1 MPDWLIWLAAFWLLF
16 GCGAGCRR
24 AWSHR
29 RLRGG
34 AEAVD
39 QRTLDSTRSGAAAL
53 GPNPPGASA
62 LRPPPEGRVPD
73 SGRLETALE
82 ALQRRFVDGA
92 ITVEQYEAALDR
104 LDRKE
109 LG

>member
-29 RLRGG
+29 RLGAGAGTDGPDALRSGRVDSTAKGSIAAGASTSAALEGG
-34 AEAVD
+34 AA
-39 QRTLDSTRSGAAAL
+39 
-53 GPNPPGASA
+53 PPVTE
-62 LRPPPEGRVPD
+62 P
-73 SGRLETALE
+73 ETALE
-82 ALQRRFVDGA
+82 SLQRRYVDGA
-92 ITVEQYEAALDR
+92 ITLEQYEAGVDR

>member
-24 AWSHR
+24 IRSRR
-29 RLRGG
+29 RL
-34 AEAVD
+34 
-39 QRTLDSTRSGAAAL
+39 AA
-53 GPNPPGASA
+53 GGASA
-62 LRPPPEGRVPD
+62 DTRAVHSRSGSSAGASVTPASASSALPRGDAGPRAGKPE
-73 SGRLETALE
+73 SRLES
-82 ALQRRFVDGA
+82 LQRRFVDGA
-92 ITVEQYEAALDR
+92 LTLEQYEAELDR

>member
-29 RLRGG
+29 RLR
-34 AEAVD
+34 
-39 QRTLDSTRSGAAAL
+39 S
-53 GPNPPGASA
+53 GASA
-62 LRPPPEGRVPD
+62 ADANALPSGSSDPATAHAVPPGSSSEEMSADNAAPVPA
-73 SGRLETALE
+73 EPQTALE
-82 ALQRRFVDGA
+82 SLQRRFVDGA
-92 ITVEQYEAALDR
+92 LTLEQYEAELDR